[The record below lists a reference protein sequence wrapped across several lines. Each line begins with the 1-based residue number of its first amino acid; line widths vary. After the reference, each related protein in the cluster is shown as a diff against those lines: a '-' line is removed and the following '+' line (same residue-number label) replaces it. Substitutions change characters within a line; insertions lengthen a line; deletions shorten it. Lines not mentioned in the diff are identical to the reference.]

1 MGVSTGR
8 RVRGIVSG
16 MLALA
21 LVVGV
26 VYAAAA
32 LLSPLPRL
40 HIEQTV
46 SAAVDEPWAADVP
59 LPASGSTAL
68 LAESGT
74 PVVAGGAEP
83 RPIAGVAKL
92 VLVSVVLAVEPLGVG
107 GAGPATTIDQAA
119 VARYR
124 ALDDAGARTVP
135 VQFGQTVTRRDLIAA
150 TLLGSGNNTAE
161 LLIET
166 VFGDLDGY
174 LAAARTWLDEQGLTS
189 TTVVDGT
196 GLDPDSLSTATELA
210 QLGRLALENPVLA
223 ELLTTRPTA
232 TSAGTSFDDQ
242 AVFVDDLGTIGLSRS
257 YTDAAGVCV
266 LLAVPVGDETVVV
279 AMLGQPSYPAAEDAA
294 TAIVVGVREAVRPVE
309 VVAAGEVVAIA
320 RAPWGQST
328 ELVATESVS
337 VSSTQ
342 LEGLDVRL
350 EAASRSTIVRGA
362 DAGSLVVTADGVEQ
376 GVRLESTGA
385 IGEPGMLW
393 RFADPLTVIERWTG

>member
-1 MGVSTGR
+1 MSTGR
-8 RVRGIVSG
+8 RVRGVVSG

-46 SAAVDEPWAADVP
+46 SAAVDEPWAAAVP
-59 LPASGSTAL
+59 LPDAGSTAL

-74 PVVAGGAEP
+74 PVLAGGSEP

-92 VLVSVVLAVEPLGVG
+92 VLVSVALAAEPLGVG
-107 GAGPATTIDQAA
+107 ASGPAITIDQSA
-119 VARYR
+119 VTRSR
-124 ALDDAGARTVP
+124 ALDEAGARTVE
-135 VQFGQTVTRRDLIAA
+135 VVFGQTWTRRDLIAA

-161 LLIET
+161 LLIDS

-196 GLDPDSLSTATELA
+196 GLDPGSLSTAGELA

-223 ELLTTRPTA
+223 ELLTTRPTE
-232 TSAGTSFDDQ
+232 TSASTR
-242 AVFVDDLGTIGLSRS
+242 FVDQSTFVDELGTIGLSRS

-279 AMLGQPSYPAAEDAA
+279 VLLGQPGYAGAEDSA
-294 TAIVVGVREAVRPVE
+294 TAIVDGVRDAVRTVE

-320 RAPWGQST
+320 RASWGQST

-342 LEGLDVRL
+342 LEGLGVRF
-350 EAASRSTIVRGA
+350 EAASRSTIVQGA

-376 GVRLESTGA
+376 VVCLESTSA
-385 IGEPGMLW
+385 IGEPGVLW